1 MRWKLLLITSILA
14 TIAAAGA
21 TVAVILAILGRERLS
36 SPPDSSVTLTLL
48 IPMAFSAS
56 AAVFVY
62 RHTYR
67 RRRLQAFLTVV
78 LVLMLFLGVMI
89 VISGFVR

>member
-1 MRWKLLLITSILA
+1 MLA

-21 TVAVILAILGRERLS
+21 SMAVILAILGRERIS

-78 LVLMLFLGVMI
+78 LSLLLFLGAMI
-89 VISGFVR
+89 IISGSLR